1 MAEKEGKNG
10 NGLTAYEFG
19 KIGVTRSA
27 HKTEVSLW
35 LDSYGDIFSDFD
47 SRPLSQRAMS
57 QDFLDEA
64 RRATQDL
71 ISESF
76 SFRLLMPDKLRNLND
91 EKTIRKRLKDHF
103 QKHYKLL
110 EKEQKGIV
118 KRGAAL
124 SILGFILMVGAALI
138 SHYTLDGFWYTL
150 LIIFCE
156 PAGWF
161 TLWWGL
167 DHIFYF
173 GKAKKPDY
181 LFYERMNNHAEV
193 NFGSY

>member
-1 MAEKEGKNG
+1 MENGNNNG

-19 KIGVTRSA
+19 KIGVT
-27 HKTEVSLW
+27 KTSNKTVVSLW

-64 RRATQDL
+64 KRATQDL
-71 ISESF
+71 ISEPF
-76 SFRLLMPDKLRNLND
+76 SFRLLMPDKLRNRDD

-103 QKHYKLL
+103 QKHYRLL

-118 KRGAAL
+118 KRGATL
-124 SILGFILMVGAALI
+124 SILGFLLMIGAALI
-138 SHYTLDGFWYTL
+138 SHYTLEGFWYTL

-181 LFYERMNNHAEV
+181 LFYERMTNHAEV
-193 NFGSY
+193 SFGSY